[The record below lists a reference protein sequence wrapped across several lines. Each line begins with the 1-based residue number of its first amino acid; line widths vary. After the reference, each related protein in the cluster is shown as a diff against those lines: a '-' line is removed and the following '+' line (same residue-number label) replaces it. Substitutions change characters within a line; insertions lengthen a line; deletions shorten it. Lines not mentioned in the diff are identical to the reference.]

1 MIATSSS
8 SHEINIWKFSQ
19 NIYQTGRINNLYTTS
34 VVRLL
39 YLEDQKNLVLGDGNG
54 VVSVVDYH
62 SKKQV
67 CSFKNVHN
75 QMITD
80 LILIKQDSKFVA
92 ASLDNII
99 TIYTIGGGGCF
110 ELE

>member
-1 MIATSSS
+1 M
-8 SHEINIWKFSQ
+8 
-19 NIYQTGRINNLYTTS
+19 
-34 VVRLL
+34 VRLL
-39 YLEDQKNLVLGDGNG
+39 YLEDQKNLVLGDVNG

-62 SKKQV
+62 TKKQV
-67 CSFKNVHN
+67 YTFKNVHN

-99 TIYTIGGGGCF
+99 TIYTIGGDGCIEF
-110 ELE
+110 E